1 MKKLLLAGVSLATI
15 GMISGASAADAYM
28 PVKAN
33 PCING
38 GDPYKNY
45 SCLDP
50 YLGLDFMTRLVSC
63 QRAAESPQLWAR
75 NFPHLAGWR
84 SAVGVIGNS
93 IFGWSAAPLRLC
105 RSGRWL
111 DEGVRTDVF
120 GNEIGVLAK
129 AVA

>member
-15 GMISGASAADAYM
+15 GMISGASAADAYT

-50 YLGLDFMTRLVSC
+50 YLGLDFMTRLVSSESAAVTS
-63 QRAAESPQLWAR
+63 RLLADHAAEHTPDAVYGV
-75 NFPHLAGWR
+75 AVWR
-84 SAVGVIGNS
+84 IDQPRRDAAE
-93 IFGWSAAPLRLC
+93 FGR
-105 RSGRWL
+105 
-111 DEGVRTDVF
+111 
-120 GNEIGVLAK
+120 
-129 AVA
+129 

>member
-15 GMISGASAADAYM
+15 GMISGASAADAYT

-50 YLGLDFMTRLVSC
+50 YLGLDFMTRLVSYYRLEWGHEVAPADPKAPPSRRDYWPTTP
-63 QRAAESPQLWAR
+63 QSTPPMHVYGVAVWRLDQPRRDAAE
-75 NFPHLAGWR
+75 
-84 SAVGVIGNS
+84 
-93 IFGWSAAPLRLC
+93 FGR
-105 RSGRWL
+105 
-111 DEGVRTDVF
+111 
-120 GNEIGVLAK
+120 
-129 AVA
+129 